1 MSRVDAYGNAQY
13 SVDRRA
19 VGNYQNETQ
28 RRRLH
33 VYQELDRRPEDRSE
47 YRPIPDPTL
56 PFAGRGMP
64 RPAGAV
70 PGAAT
75 TEAARR
81 LFDQYGGFGERRG
94 TRQAPDIG
102 DVLTRRR
109 GLVQATGLGAPVRRA
124 LMSRYSV
131 AAPALA
137 IRTTPFLPRTA
148 PSLAGDEDA
157 ARAAPEPGAEAAAPT
172 GGAEGETLDAQL
184 RRTVVQAYAAVRA
197 EGWDWF
203 RAGHFRRASR
213 CFESAI
219 TLEPGAAEGYVGAIF
234 CHLSNGAVRTAMAT
248 LGEMSRRVENPFLP
262 DLDLRERYASA
273 LTARQTGFQCQLHAQ
288 ANPTV
293 VRAVAL
299 HALVLWYVG
308 EREQAELVASGVA
321 QTHPGT
327 VYAGWPAR
335 MAAAAAR
342 PAADVPDSGAPSR

>member
-1 MSRVDAYGNAQY
+1 MTRIAAGIAAMLAAGSATRGQQTPGVVSRTDAYGNAQY
-13 SVDRRA
+13 NMDRRP
-19 VGNYQNETQ
+19 VGIYQNETQ

-47 YRPIPDPTL
+47 YRAFPDPGL
-56 PFAGRGMP
+56 PFAGRGMT
-64 RPAGAV
+64 RSAGAL

-75 TEAARR
+75 SEAARR

-94 TRQAPDIG
+94 ARQAPDIG

-124 LMSRYSV
+124 LMSHYSV

-148 PSLAGDEDA
+148 PPLAREEDA
-157 ARAAPEPGAEAAAPT
+157 GLGSTEPAAAAASAD
-172 GGAEGETLDAQL
+172 GVEAETLDAQL
-184 RRTVVQAYAAVRA
+184 RRTVVQAHAAVRA

-203 RAGHFRRASR
+203 RAGQFRRASR
-213 CFESAI
+213 CFESAV

-262 DLDLRERYASA
+262 DLDLRDRYASA

-293 VRAVAL
+293 VSAVAL
-299 HALVLWYVG
+299 HALVQVVCRS
-308 EREQAELVASGVA
+308 EPPMVVHIRRSGHHGSSTGHA
-321 QTHPGT
+321 
-327 VYAGWPAR
+327 
-335 MAAAAAR
+335 
-342 PAADVPDSGAPSR
+342 